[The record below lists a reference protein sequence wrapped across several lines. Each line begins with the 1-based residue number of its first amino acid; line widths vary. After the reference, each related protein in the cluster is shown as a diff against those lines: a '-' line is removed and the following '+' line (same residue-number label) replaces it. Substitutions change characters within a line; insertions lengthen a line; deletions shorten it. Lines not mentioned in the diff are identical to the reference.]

1 MRGHFAVGFQR
12 REKGEE
18 GRREKGVRGWRA
30 WARPRGGFA
39 TRPLSREKGSR
50 ENAQDTCL
58 CHEIREYIVGE
69 IY

>member
-1 MRGHFAVGFQR
+1 MYVES
-12 REKGEE
+12 REKKVE
-18 GRREKGVRGWRA
+18 GSAWMARVGAPARR
-30 WARPRGGFA
+30 
-39 TRPLSREKGSR
+39 LSREKGSR